1 MTPVCMPCIPPTP
14 ALIHGNTAQESE
26 TRHVDAAERHTRNYP
41 TSFLSQFLC
50 LLRRTFL
57 LILRDKVRVFQN
69 ILLVLKPTVMH
80 NINQLLSSDIV
91 IIFKVAVVNGFYSST
106 KI

>member
-1 MTPVCMPCIPPTP
+1 MTPVHVPCIPPTP
-14 ALIHGNTAQESE
+14 APIHGNTAQESE
-26 TRHVDAAERHTRNYP
+26 TRHADAAEKHTRNYP

-69 ILLVLKPTVMH
+69 TQANSH
-80 NINQLLSSDIV
+80 
-91 IIFKVAVVNGFYSST
+91 A
-106 KI
+106 